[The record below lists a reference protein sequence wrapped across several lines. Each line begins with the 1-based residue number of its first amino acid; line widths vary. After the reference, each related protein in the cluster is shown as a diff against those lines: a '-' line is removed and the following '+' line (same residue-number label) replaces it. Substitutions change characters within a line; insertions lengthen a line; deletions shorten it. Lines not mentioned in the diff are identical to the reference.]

1 MQARRAGGRGWEA
14 GAGGRPARPFLGPR
28 QTPACAS
35 EGLLV
40 DSILSSFRLLLEA
53 SRERALGW
61 VRGALSEASGPAAA
75 RGQVGRDWV
84 GRL

>member
-1 MQARRAGGRGWEA
+1 MRVQARRAGGGGW
-14 GAGGRPARPFLGPR
+14 GRPARPFLGPR

-35 EGLLV
+35 AGLLV
-40 DSILSSFRLLLEA
+40 ESILSSFRLLLEG